1 MQEWDELIK
10 EQQDRKKRLES
21 LVKKFF
27 IGTALIGAAVVLTG
41 FYEGDQELIT
51 ETYTVQKGDTL
62 RHIAEEYLKK
72 NTGGRRY
79 ILEFEEGIIENNPE
93 LQRGNSGNIH
103 PGQKLKITYWV
114 KKENSTNGK

>member
-1 MQEWDELIK
+1 MRDFTQQIK
-10 EQQDRKKRLES
+10 EQRDRKRGLEDA
-21 LVKKFF
+21 LKKFF

-79 ILEFEEGIIENNPE
+79 ILEFEQGIIEQNTE
-93 LQRGNSGNIH
+93 LQNGNSGHIQ
-103 PGQKLKITYWV
+103 PGQKLQISYWV
-114 KKENSTNGK
+114 KKGDVD